1 MRDAFKKVKEALY
14 DPECH
19 KVVFIVH
26 SQGSIEGSMILDWLL
41 AEVPR
46 SLLGQL
52 EIYSFGCAANHWNN
66 PHLHESS
73 VFSNLGSLSNGNY
86 PSLLKRT
93 STFPKLLRETP
104 PNTKAIGHIEH
115 YANQSDWVCRW
126 GVLHFTSGVPSK
138 SGTNRFMGTVFERR
152 GYGHQFNQHYLNN
165 MFTLDKNGRVA
176 ESNDFMDGE
185 VEVCLDD
192 ERQDTRDAVAD
203 GIYSVAGIGRKVN
216 TVEVRDV
223 NSPIAAPL
231 TNGQWDRV
239 LKNLKVKDMSR
250 LWKYR
255 NGASPPEL
263 SGTPHVEQ

>member
-1 MRDAFKKVKEALY
+1 
-14 DPECH
+14 
-19 KVVFIVH
+19 
-26 SQGSIEGSMILDWLL
+26 
-41 AEVPR
+41 
-46 SLLGQL
+46 
-52 EIYSFGCAANHWNN
+52 
-66 PHLHESS
+66 
-73 VFSNLGSLSNGNY
+73 
-86 PSLLKRT
+86 
-93 STFPKLLRETP
+93 
-104 PNTKAIGHIEH
+104 
-115 YANQSDWVCRW
+115 
-126 GVLHFTSGVPSK
+126 
-138 SGTNRFMGTVFERR
+138 MGTVFERR

-231 TNGQWDRV
+231 TNGQWERV
-239 LKNLKVKDMSR
+239 LKNVKVKDMSR

-255 NGASPPEL
+255 NGGSPPEF